1 MTIRDALKDC
11 QDQVN
16 RLEVENQDRTC
27 DARRSSSAS
36 SPSVSAELCGNGRG
50 GEWLTPRA
58 EATADHHGPAWFF
71 GQPQKSKRVVIPNV
85 RGWFVRNP
93 MRARV
98 PRSRSSDD
106 SARSSVTL
114 LTKTPTS
121 QAARRRPTRRL
132 TMS

>member
-16 RLEVENQDRTC
+16 RLEVENQDL
-27 DARRSSSAS
+27 RRSALEFGE
-36 SPSVSAELCGNGRG
+36 PSVSAELCGNGRE
-50 GEWLTPRA
+50 GEWLTPTTRA

-114 LTKTPTS
+114 LTKTPRS
-121 QAARRRPTRRL
+121 QVARRRPTRRL